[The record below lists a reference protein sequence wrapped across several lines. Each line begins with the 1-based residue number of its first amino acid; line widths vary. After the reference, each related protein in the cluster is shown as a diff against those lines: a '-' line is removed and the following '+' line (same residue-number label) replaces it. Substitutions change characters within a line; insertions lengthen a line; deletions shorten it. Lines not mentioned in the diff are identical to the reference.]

1 MKVRFIWPVTRKMTS
16 YEAEKETEE
25 KDERPK
31 SNKQESADLE
41 KVTDYAEETEFKVD
55 ANNLKAINLIGAQ
68 RAKEN
73 QARDEELAKVSI
85 TKDDVDLIVRELE
98 ITKQQ
103 AEMALRQSSG
113 DVVQALVR
121 LLS

>member
-1 MKVRFIWPVTRKMTS
+1 MTS

>member
-1 MKVRFIWPVTRKMTS
+1 MT
-16 YEAEKETEE
+16 EFEREKETPEE

-41 KVTDYAEETEFKVD
+41 KVTDYAEETEVSVN
-55 ANNLKAINLIGAQ
+55 ANNLKAINLIEAQ
-68 RAKEN
+68 RLKEN
-73 QARDEELAKVSI
+73 QARDEELARVSI
-85 TKDDVDLIVRELE
+85 TKDDVDLIMKELE

-103 AEMALRQSSG
+103 AELALRQSSG